1 MLNKESEKNLVDD
14 MNYNSYHSHTDIWKI
29 ITSERF
35 DTGFLELSDNE
46 KAAILGKIYLLE
58 EYGPNLS
65 RPYADTIKG
74 SKLANLKELRI
85 KTGIHIF
92 RVTYIFD
99 PEQNGL
105 LLIGGD
111 KKGKNQKKF
120 YKDLIR
126 ESEQIYAFYLKSIAK
141 RKEK

>member
-1 MLNKESEKNLVDD
+1 
-14 MNYNSYHSHTDIWKI
+14 MNYNSYYQYMSIWKI
-29 ITSERF
+29 ITSEKF
-35 DTGFLELSDNE
+35 DTWFLEQSDDE

-65 RPYADTIKG
+65 RPYADTLKG
-74 SKLANLKELRI
+74 SKFANLKELRI
-85 KTGIHIF
+85 KTGSHVF

-105 LLIGGD
+105 ILIGGD

-120 YKDLIR
+120 YNDLIK
-126 ESEQIYAFYLKSIAK
+126 ESEQIYTTYLESKTK